1 MKLYDSLGPNP
12 RLVRMFLAEKGVT
25 LDTVQ
30 IDILAGE
37 NRALPYVDRNPS
49 GEMPA
54 LELDD
59 GTLLGETVAICEYL
73 EELHP
78 EPALIGA
85 WPDERARTR
94 MWTRRL
100 EYRITNPLTDGFR
113 FAEGRAMF
121 EGRRHLI
128 PQAADDLKAIARE
141 GLEWLDA
148 LMEGRDYVS
157 GDAPGLADILLFVF
171 LEFGAGVGQPVDPTL
186 GRIAKWMERMAA
198 RPSAEASIHPAARAG
213 GMRA

>member
-1 MKLYDSLGPNP
+1 LLLYDSLGPNP
-12 RLVRMFLAEKGVT
+12 RLVRMFMAEKGIA

-30 IDILAGE
+30 IDILGGE
-37 NRALPYVDRNPS
+37 NRRAPYTARNPA

-59 GTLLGETVAICEYL
+59 GSLLAETTAICEYL

-78 EPALIGA
+78 EPVLIGA
-85 WPDERARTR
+85 TPEARARTR
-94 MWTRRL
+94 MWVRRI

-113 FAEGRAMF
+113 YAEGRKMF

-141 GLEWLDA
+141 GLVWLDA
-148 LMEGRDYVS
+148 QMTGRPYLAGDDVS
-157 GDAPGLADILLFVF
+157 LADILLYAF
-171 LEFGAGVGQPVDPTL
+171 LDFGAGVGQPVDPAL
-186 GRIAKWMERMAA
+186 ANVEQWLDRMAS
-198 RPSAEASIHPAARAG
+198 RPSAETSLHPVAKAG